1 MTFREHKERPFSSLW
16 AHFQAVEA
24 GSWQAQGCAAQ
35 VPPPETRL
43 LLAYGSRSEQQIHP
57 SCWTVWFVPGLTVK
71 HHSADEY
78 LELPCVHSVLA
89 NSPVP
94 PVPRGLVEK
103 GCYGSML
110 RTSHT
115 STASPGWH
123 WTLAPFLPGGIQ
135 IQAMRTEKHLCSMW
149 TGSGSPLS
157 PGLGR
162 KKVL

>member
-35 VPPPETRL
+35 VPPPETWL

-110 RTSHT
+110 CTSHT
-115 STASPGWH
+115 STAYLRLALDSCSLLAWWH
-123 WTLAPFLPGGIQ
+123 PNTSYED
-135 IQAMRTEKHLCSMW
+135 RET
-149 TGSGSPLS
+149 PLLHVD
-157 PGLGR
+157 G
-162 KKVL
+162 